1 MFAQWWLDKFAF
13 NTKRKH
19 ERETFILYELMYF
32 LINCLIIVNLL
43 LKLHIMT
50 TELTIPFFS
59 SKCLVEQQ
67 TPHKNKLK
75 INCFLSGTF
84 ETFEQVRLGYIGY

>member
-32 LINCLIIVNLL
+32 LINYFNVANFVL
-43 LKLHIMT
+43 
-50 TELTIPFFS
+50 
-59 SKCLVEQQ
+59 
-67 TPHKNKLK
+67 
-75 INCFLSGTF
+75 
-84 ETFEQVRLGYIGY
+84 